1 MIKRI
6 ALLLLVLMGLSAPAL
21 AADLGNG
28 VIEGR
33 LLNATSG
40 LSVPNYELTL
50 KTYLNDAEA
59 AADTTETDAEGGF
72 IFSGLSTASN
82 YSYNITLIFQEAEYS
97 TELTVF
103 SQGETTKSV
112 DVTVYDATTSDEG
125 IEVELSH
132 TIIYIDGDGLL
143 IKEFYLFANNTNL
156 TYIGFRPDADS
167 DTRQTLR
174 FYLPDG
180 AGEFQSTSDLM
191 SCCIYSNDSGF
202 VDSMP
207 VSPGTREIAYS
218 YKVSYDSGEYLLL
231 RKADYPVADYYLL
244 VQGEDIVITSDQLT
258 REEPFEMGGTLF
270 SYFSASALAPG
281 ETLVADI
288 SGLVQVGDQDVVTWV
303 TLAVVVMVAGA
314 VSGYLFIRKKRPQPV
329 RQEANIGRKGQQP
342 QPVAQEANLGRK
354 RQRLLVELARLDDD
368 FEAGKIAED
377 NYRRQRQD
385 VKARLIELMPR

>member
-40 LSVPNYELTL
+40 LIVPNYELTL
-50 KTYLNDAEA
+50 KTYLNDTEA
-59 AADTTETDAEGGF
+59 ALGTTETDAGGGF
-72 IFSGLSTASN
+72 VFSGLSTASN
-82 YSYNITLIFQEAEYS
+82 YSYNITLIYQEAEYN

-103 SQGETTKSV
+103 AQGETTQSI
-112 DVTVYDATTSDEG
+112 DVIVYDATTSDEA

-143 IKEFYLFANNTNL
+143 VKEFYLFVNNTNL
-156 TYIGFRPDADS
+156 TYIGFKPDADS
-167 DTRQTLR
+167 ETRQTLKL
-174 FYLPDG
+174 YLPDDASG
-180 AGEFQSTSDLM
+180 FQPAGDLM
-191 SCCIYSNDSGF
+191 SCCIYSSDNGF

-207 VSPGTREIAYS
+207 VLPGTREISYS
-218 YKVSYDSGEYLLL
+218 YKVSYDSGGHLLS
-231 RKADYPVADYYLL
+231 RKVDYPVADYYLL
-244 VQGEDIVITSDQLT
+244 VQGEDIVITSGQLT
-258 REEPFEMGGTLF
+258 REEPFDMGGALF

-288 SGLVQVGDQDVVTWV
+288 SGLAQVGGQNAVTWV
-303 TLAVVVMVAGA
+303 TLAVVVMVVGA
-314 VSGYLFIRKKRPQPV
+314 ISGYLFMRKKRPQPV
-329 RQEANIGRKGQQP
+329 
-342 QPVAQEANLGRK
+342 AQETDLDRK

-368 FEAGKIAED
+368 FKAGKIAED
-377 NYRRQRQD
+377 NYRQRRQD